1 MMQYDFVDQTTDID
15 GISNLETKEN
25 MNLYS
30 TQPAQDRYAFHAKIR
45 FSKMKSTCLVFSKL
59 PYRIVICSQAVIY
72 GNQHRP
78 IVIH

>member
-30 TQPAQDRYAFHAKIR
+30 TQPAQDRYVFDEKIR
-45 FSKMKSTCLVFSKL
+45 FSK
-59 PYRIVICSQAVIY
+59 
-72 GNQHRP
+72 
-78 IVIH
+78 